1 MIRTAKPSCGKYSNH
16 MQVEYEKKF
25 ANKFDLVK
33 DIPNF
38 EALEQ
43 FAQKCIDLHCGDS
56 LDGISARVYMD
67 NVIEMTDNEFIAWA
81 TKYAQNSK
89 R

>member
-1 MIRTAKPSCGKYSNH
+1 MIRIAEPSRGKYSNH

-25 ANKFDLVK
+25 ASKFDLVK
-33 DIPNF
+33 DIPHF
-38 EALEQ
+38 ESLER

-67 NVIEMTDNEFIAWA
+67 KVIAMSDDEFIAWA
-81 TKYAQNSK
+81 IKYAQNSK
-89 R
+89 S